1 MSLITIKEKAKVTN
15 TVRRAEKKK
24 TNAKKKKRELSYQ
37 KQKLATGE

>member
-24 TNAKKKKRELSYQ
+24 RTRKKKKES
-37 KQKLATGE
+37 